1 MAGWSEG
8 GLDRAVALPGT
19 RNGPPTLM
27 PETIKR
33 HLQLSKGF
41 GNVLA
46 SCKAKFT
53 RSTMIVGP
61 FNFISD
67 LLTSAGP

>member
-1 MAGWSEG
+1 MAGWSEE

-19 RNGPPTLM
+19 RNGPATLV

-41 GNVLA
+41 GNVLVYND
-46 SCKAKFT
+46 SGT
-53 RSTMIVGP
+53 
-61 FNFISD
+61 ISFQ
-67 LLTSAGP
+67 TF